1 MNALVLGGTTFLGRH
16 VARALLVR
24 GHAVSTFTR
33 GRAPGEPDARI
44 ARFIGDREGD
54 FRALPRDG
62 WDAVIDTSALR
73 PSWVAASAAHLHRAK
88 RYLFTSSVSVY
99 DARAPETGEGR
110 CSYQPM
116 PAGAAE
122 GDDAAYGPFK
132 LRCED
137 VARAVYGP
145 ERTLI
150 IRPGLIVGAHDPT
163 NRFTYWVD
171 RGADGGAILAPG
183 SPGDF
188 VQFVDARDLA
198 DFMVRV
204 LEDERHGIYDVTGAP
219 QTTTRADLVAA
230 CVANAAQTPEIVW
243 ADDAWLEAQ
252 GLSGWMDL
260 PLWLGPSLGL
270 PGFMNARIDRA
281 RADGLTLRPLA
292 ETVAA
297 TRAWSANAAREVEG
311 PAGITRAR
319 ERELL
324 EALRLESRA

>member
-1 MNALVLGGTTFLGRH
+1 
-16 VARALLVR
+16 
-24 GHAVSTFTR
+24 
-33 GRAPGEPDARI
+33 
-44 ARFIGDREGD
+44 
-54 FRALPRDG
+54 
-62 WDAVIDTSALR
+62 
-73 PSWVAASAAHLHRAK
+73 
-88 RYLFTSSVSVY
+88 
-99 DARAPETGEGR
+99 
-110 CSYQPM
+110 
-116 PAGAAE
+116 
-122 GDDAAYGPFK
+122 
-132 LRCED
+132 
-137 VARAVYGP
+137 
-145 ERTLI
+145 
-150 IRPGLIVGAHDPT
+150 
-163 NRFTYWVD
+163 
-171 RGADGGAILAPG
+171 
-183 SPGDF
+183 
-188 VQFVDARDLA
+188 
-198 DFMVRV
+198 MVRV